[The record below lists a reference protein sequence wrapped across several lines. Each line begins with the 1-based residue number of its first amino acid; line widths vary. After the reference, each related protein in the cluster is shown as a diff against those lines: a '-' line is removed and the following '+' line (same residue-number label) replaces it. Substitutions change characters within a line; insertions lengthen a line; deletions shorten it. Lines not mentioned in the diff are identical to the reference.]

1 MDFNKR
7 VGQKIRSL
15 RVDNGMT
22 QKELALA
29 LRKKGLETNYVSIS
43 KYENGKT
50 ALSNKVAVALSE
62 IFNCSINVILEDNTK
77 DKSIAAILREAADKI
92 ESIDR

>member
-15 RVDNGMT
+15 RVANDMT
-22 QKELALA
+22 QKELADA
-29 LRKKGLETNYVSIS
+29 LRKKGLKTSPISIS

-50 ALSNKVAVALSE
+50 ALSNKVALALSE
-62 IFNCSINVILEDNTK
+62 IFNCSINVILEDDSK

-92 ESIDR
+92 ELIDR